1 MRKLI
6 FKFLENLKE
15 NVRKIKIEL
24 KFINYFF
31 VILNSSFLFFSI
43 NTKKNNKILN
53 FSFQKHYL
61 IKSHLILFL
70 VNEHRN

>member
-24 KFINYFF
+24 KFINYFYLLF
-31 VILNSSFLFFSI
+31 YTHLFFSI
-43 NTKKNNKILN
+43 ITQNKIIK
-53 FSFQKHYL
+53 FQL
-61 IKSHLILFL
+61 LASENII
-70 VNEHRN
+70 